1 MENISKALLIAAGML
16 ILIMILSLL
25 VIGYQQISAYYSRQH
40 DATMV
45 EQTIEFNKRFENYN
59 RNDIRGNELIS
70 LMNRV
75 IDYNATQVYEEETKF
90 KRLILSINV
99 GEQDILDQF
108 KYDASLE
115 GRITSKIE
123 NTSNENTSNDKDLIK
138 ITGVELNSKSIIGNN
153 VTTTQLQRLSAN
165 IHYIMD
171 DNNEEVRD
179 EKIRSILTQIKKED
193 TYNINNIKNA
203 TAQYYEYTQ
212 FKRACFNCT
221 GVEYDPDTGR
231 VVKMTFEL
239 QKTKNGKV
247 VFK

>member
-115 GRITSKIE
+115 GKITSEID
-123 NTSNENTSNDKDLIK
+123 NRSNDRDLIK

-231 VVKMTFEL
+231 VVRMTFKL
-239 QKTKNGKV
+239 QTKNDGKV

>member
-115 GRITSKIE
+115 GRITSEID
-123 NTSNENTSNDKDLIK
+123 NSSNDRDLIK

-171 DNNEEVRD
+171 DSNEFRD
-179 EKIRSILTQIKKED
+179 EKIKSILKTD
-193 TYNINNIKNA
+193 TYDIDDVKNA

-231 VVKMTFEL
+231 VVRMTFKL
-239 QKTKNGKV
+239 QTKNDGKV

>member
-115 GRITSKIE
+115 GRITSEID
-123 NTSNENTSNDKDLIK
+123 NRSNDRDLIK

-171 DNNEEVRD
+171 DSNEFRD
-179 EKIRSILTQIKKED
+179 EKIKSILKTD
-193 TYNINNIKNA
+193 TYDIDDVKNA

-231 VVKMTFEL
+231 VVRMTFKL
-239 QKTKNGKV
+239 QTKNYGKV

>member
-25 VIGYQQISAYYSRQH
+25 VIGYQQISAYYSRKH

-90 KRLILSINV
+90 KRLNLSINV
-99 GEQDILDQF
+99 GGQDILDQF

-115 GRITSKIE
+115 GIITSTID
-123 NTSNENTSNDKDLIK
+123 NSSNDRDLIK

-171 DNNEEVRD
+171 DSNEFRD
-179 EKIRSILTQIKKED
+179 EKIKSILKTD
-193 TYNINNIKNA
+193 TYDIDDVKNA

-221 GVEYDPDTGR
+221 GVEYDPNTGR

-239 QKTKNGKV
+239 QTKNGKV

>member
-25 VIGYQQISAYYSRQH
+25 VIGYQQISAYYNRQH

-59 RNDIRGNELIS
+59 RNDVRGNELIS

-90 KRLILSINV
+90 KRLNLLINV
-99 GEQDILDQF
+99 GEQDILNQF

-115 GRITSKIE
+115 GKITSKI
-123 NTSNENTSNDKDLIK
+123 ENTSNDKDLIK

-171 DNNEEVRD
+171 DSNEFRD
-179 EKIRSILTQIKKED
+179 EKIKSILKTD
-193 TYNINNIKNA
+193 TYDIDDVKNA

-221 GVEYDPDTGR
+221 GVEYDPNTGR

-239 QKTKNGKV
+239 QTKNGKV

>member
-115 GRITSKIE
+115 GRITSEID
-123 NTSNENTSNDKDLIK
+123 NRSNDRDLIK

-171 DNNEEVRD
+171 DSNEFRD
-179 EKIRSILTQIKKED
+179 EKIKSILKTD
-193 TYNINNIKNA
+193 TYDIDDVKNA

-231 VVKMTFEL
+231 VVRMTFKL
-239 QKTKNGKV
+239 QTKNDGKV

>member
-59 RNDIRGNELIS
+59 RNDVRGNELIS

-115 GRITSKIE
+115 GRITSEID
-123 NTSNENTSNDKDLIK
+123 NRSNDRDLIK

-171 DNNEEVRD
+171 DSNEFRD
-179 EKIRSILTQIKKED
+179 EKIKSILKTD
-193 TYNINNIKNA
+193 TYDIDDVKNA

-231 VVKMTFEL
+231 VVRMTFKL
-239 QKTKNGKV
+239 QTKNDGKV

>member
-115 GRITSKIE
+115 GRITSEID
-123 NTSNENTSNDKDLIK
+123 NRSNDRDLIK

-171 DNNEEVRD
+171 DSNEFRD
-179 EKIRSILTQIKKED
+179 EKIKSILKTD
-193 TYNINNIKNA
+193 TYDIDDVKNA

-212 FKRACFNCT
+212 FKRACFKCT

-239 QKTKNGKV
+239 LQTKNGKV